1 MKVRVSKL
9 NPGLRLTRALLRL
22 LDGLTG
28 WLPSVRKEAEH
39 FKTGRRGEEAAYFY
53 LRQHGYTIVAR
64 NWRGSGRRGE
74 LDLVGWEGKTLCFIE
89 VKTRTG
95 RSIVPAELAVDS
107 EKQKE
112 LIGMSHLF
120 RKRIPA
126 GTPCRFDVVSVY
138 LADPIEIE
146 LHKGAFEASRTGRA
160 RL

>member
-1 MKVRVSKL
+1 MKLSLPKPNL
-9 NPGLRLTRALLRL
+9 GLRFTRFTLRCLDSLTF
-22 LDGLTG
+22 

-74 LDLVGWEGKTLCFIE
+74 LDLVGWEGNTLCFVE
-89 VKTRTG
+89 VKTRSERT
-95 RSIVPAELAVDS
+95 IVPAQLAVDA

-112 LIGMSHLF
+112 LIGMSHLY
-120 RKRIPA
+120 RKRAPA

-146 LHKGAFEASRTGRA
+146 LRKGAFEPRRTHS
-160 RL
+160 